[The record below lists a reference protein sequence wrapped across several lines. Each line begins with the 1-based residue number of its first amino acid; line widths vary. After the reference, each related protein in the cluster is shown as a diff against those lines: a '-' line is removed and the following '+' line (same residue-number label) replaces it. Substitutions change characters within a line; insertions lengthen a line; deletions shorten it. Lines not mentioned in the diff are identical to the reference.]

1 MEDYYDITIPN
12 KENKYDT
19 FKRQYNFNE
28 QLNIDFCC
36 EVFDVDNTTMKK
48 WIKQIKTENKTK

>member
-1 MEDYYDITIPN
+1 MEDYYEIFIPN

-36 EVFDVDNTTMKK
+36 EVFDVDNKTIKK
-48 WIKQIKTENKTK
+48 WIKKIKTENKTK